1 MPPPGLVSGSI
12 LSSASSKTPQMGQ
25 IALAVELGLY
35 QWLPSTQVV
44 GLASGLPPSGPPG
57 QLTGVLTVAPNASLM
72 EGAFKGNG
80 IVGPWAPVFWVPIM
94 IGVCKPYTF
103 TGQSVGVGAGGF
115 VGTFVGDPF
124 LLTESLYLSFGT
136 NGIVGPEAFRICS
149 ALGQGICAL
158 FIASPAIGGVVG
170 ATVAPGPLSAPA
182 TGFMI

>member
-12 LSSASSKTPQMGQ
+12 LSFTSSKTPQMTQ
-25 IALAVELGLY
+25 LALAVEKGLY
-35 QWLPSTQVV
+35 EWLLTTKVAGV
-44 GLASGLPPSGPPG
+44 ASGLPPSGPPG
-57 QLTGVLTVAPNASLM
+57 QLTGVLSVVPNYGLM
-72 EGAFKGNG
+72 ESAFKGNG
-80 IVGPWAPVFWVPIM
+80 IVGPWSSVMWVPIM
-94 IGVCKPYTF
+94 AGVCKPYTF

-115 VGTFVGDPF
+115 AGVFVGDPF

-158 FIASPAIGGVVG
+158 FIASQAVGGIVG
-170 ATVAPGPLSAPA
+170 TTVAPGPLSAPA